1 MCMSCPKCAKWKEN
15 KDPTAAHVVR
25 ACPKCGREVAVRNEG
40 KFGIGVKVK
49 KGDKVVIPKELL
61 QVSANPLKGT
71 SYLTE
76 HGLTWFAQFV
86 FGIDIANKVSAENFM
101 GALDKIVQDTEAFFE
116 NSSLLEGID
125 LNDESQ
131 SEKAFEIL
139 KSNNTSIEWFGYMAA
154 GLASVARSAIAAGDA
169 SKASW
174 AMSSSERFRALAIF
188 KTHFEEAVFTGQSVR
203 RLANLLRLWDANK
216 TNKIEGFWQ
225 QQFKDNVIAM
235 SQAFTAPVIS
245 FRTTPT

>member
-71 SYLTE
+71 GYLTE

-188 KTHFEEAVFTGQSVR
+188 K
-203 RLANLLRLWDANK
+203 N
-216 TNKIEGFWQ
+216 
-225 QQFKDNVIAM
+225 
-235 SQAFTAPVIS
+235 AF
-245 FRTTPT
+245 